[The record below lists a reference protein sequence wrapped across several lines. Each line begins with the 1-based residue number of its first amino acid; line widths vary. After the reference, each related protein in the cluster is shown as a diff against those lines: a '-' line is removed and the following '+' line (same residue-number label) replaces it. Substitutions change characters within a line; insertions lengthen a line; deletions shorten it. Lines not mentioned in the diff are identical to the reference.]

1 MGLLDMIGSVL
12 GQSNTDGQPHPTN
25 ALAAVL
31 EWVNNQPGG
40 LNGLIARFHEQG
52 AGEVAQSWVSSGPN
66 QAVSPDTLQN
76 VLGSGALN
84 DLASKV
90 GVSPDQAS
98 NLLAQ
103 VLPHVVDHATPN
115 GEVPQTGQIDVA
127 SVLGSLSQSGG
138 IGSLLGG
145 LLGNKSSGTP

>member
-1 MGLLDMIGSVL
+1 MIGSVL

-25 ALAAVL
+25 ALAAVM
-31 EWVNNQPGG
+31 EFVNNQPGG

-52 AGEVAQSWVSSGPN
+52 AGEVIQSWISSGPN
-66 QAVSPDTLQN
+66 QAVSPDTVQN
-76 VLGSGALN
+76 VVGSGALN
-84 DLASKV
+84 ELASKA
-90 GVSPDQAS
+90 GVSPEQAS
-98 NLLAQ
+98 ALLAQ

-127 SVLGSLSQSGG
+127 GVLGSLSQSGA

-145 LLGNKSSGTP
+145 LLGDKASGTP

>member
-25 ALAAVL
+25 ALAAVM
-31 EWVNNQPGG
+31 EFVNNQPGG

-52 AGEVAQSWVSSGPN
+52 AGEVIQSWISSGPN
-66 QAVSPDTLQN
+66 QAVSPDTVQN
-76 VLGSGALN
+76 VVGSGALN
-84 DLASKV
+84 ELASKV
-90 GVSPDQAS
+90 GVSPEQAS
-98 NLLAQ
+98 ALLAQ

-115 GEVPQTGQIDVA
+115 GEVPQTGQIDIA
-127 SVLGSLSQSGG
+127 GVLGSLSQSGG

-145 LLGNKSSGTP
+145 LLGEKASGTP

>member
-25 ALAAVL
+25 ALAAVM
-31 EWVNNQPGG
+31 EFVNNQPGG

-52 AGEVAQSWVSSGPN
+52 AGEVIQSWISSGPN
-66 QAVSPDTLQN
+66 QAVTPDTVQN
-76 VLGSGALN
+76 VVGSGALN
-84 DLASKV
+84 ELASKV
-90 GVSPDQAS
+90 GVSPEQAS
-98 NLLAQ
+98 TLLAQ

-127 SVLGSLSQSGG
+127 GVLGSLSQSGG

-145 LLGNKSSGTP
+145 LLGEKVSGTP

>member
-12 GQSNTDGQPHPTN
+12 GQSNTDGQPQPTN
-25 ALAAVL
+25 ALAAVM
-31 EWVNNQPGG
+31 EFVNNQPGG
-40 LNGLIARFHEQG
+40 LNGLIARFHEHG
-52 AGEVAQSWVSSGPN
+52 VGDIVQSWISSGPN
-66 QAVSPDTLQN
+66 QTVSPDTLQN

-90 GVSPDQAS
+90 GVSPEQAS
-98 NLLAQ
+98 SLLSQ

-115 GEVPQTGQIDVA
+115 GEVPQTGQIDIA
-127 SVLGSLSQSGG
+127 GALGSISQSGG

-145 LLGNKSSGTP
+145 LLGNKAGGTP

>member
-25 ALAAVL
+25 ALAAVM
-31 EWVNNQPGG
+31 EFVNNQPGG

-52 AGEVAQSWVSSGPN
+52 AGEVIQSWISSGPN
-66 QAVSPDTLQN
+66 QAVTPDTVQN
-76 VLGSGALN
+76 VVGSGALN
-84 DLASKV
+84 ELASKV
-90 GVSPDQAS
+90 GVSPEQAS
-98 NLLAQ
+98 TLLAQ

-127 SVLGSLSQSGG
+127 GVLGSLSQSGG

-145 LLGNKSSGTP
+145 LLGEKASGTP